1 MATTG
6 AVLRSLPGTD
16 QRVREHLIPE
26 HLAAAVNLQGGGPP
40 RCPGTA
46 DRVGDQVE
54 VAFLGSFPAD
64 GAGDEDEDDD
74 VEGAADGRAR
84 LPISLSAAPL
94 SPSAA
99 WASCESA
106 APSAAGVAPLR
117 ASRDLPS
124 LIFAPFS
131 LTVPPPASPPVTIP
145 GRSPRGRGP
154 SRSGRWAG

>member
-1 MATTG
+1 MASTG
-6 AVLRSLPGTD
+6 AVLRSLPATE

-40 RCPGTA
+40 RCPGTT

-64 GAGDEDEDDD
+64 GAGDDD
-74 VEGAADGRAR
+74 EGAPDERDR

-106 APSAAGVAPLR
+106 AGVRAVAGVQGLALD
-117 ASRDLPS
+117 SVS
-124 LIFAPFS
+124 
-131 LTVPPPASPPVTIP
+131 
-145 GRSPRGRGP
+145 GPRG
-154 SRSGRWAG
+154 SALS

>member
-1 MATTG
+1 MASTG
-6 AVLRSLPGTD
+6 AVLRSLPATE

-40 RCPGTA
+40 RCPGTT

-64 GAGDEDEDDD
+64 GAGDDDDEAEDDD
-74 VEGAADGRAR
+74 EGADDEGAPDERDR

-106 APSAAGVAPLR
+106 AGVRAVAGVQGLALD
-117 ASRDLPS
+117 SVSD
-124 LIFAPFS
+124 
-131 LTVPPPASPPVTIP
+131 
-145 GRSPRGRGP
+145 PRG
-154 SRSGRWAG
+154 SALS

>member
-1 MATTG
+1 MASTG

-40 RCPGTA
+40 RCPGTT

-64 GAGDEDEDDD
+64 GAGDEDDDEAEDDD
-74 VEGAADGRAR
+74 EGADDEAAADERAR

-106 APSAAGVAPLR
+106 AGVRAVAGVQGLALD
-117 ASRDLPS
+117 SVSD
-124 LIFAPFS
+124 
-131 LTVPPPASPPVTIP
+131 
-145 GRSPRGRGP
+145 PRG
-154 SRSGRWAG
+154 SALS